1 LIDWDT
7 DSSGASREHTFDGP
21 GGALAKT
28 GHEGP
33 AHYVTFDE
41 AEKWL
46 LSGQTAAAREQA
58 GSFVLLPVAIHE
70 IGHVLGLHH
79 ATEMGDIMGPYY
91 IAERTKLS
99 ANDVARCR
107 ELYPATGAANG
118 GGGGGGGLAASE
130 TTVQKGG
137 EVEVGASSCCS
148 VS

>member
-1 LIDWDT
+1 M
-7 DSSGASREHTFDGP
+7 
-21 GGALAKT
+21 
-28 GHEGP
+28 
-33 AHYVTFDE
+33 
-41 AEKWL
+41 
-46 LSGQTAAAREQA
+46 
-58 GSFVLLPVAIHE
+58 LLPVAIHE

-79 ATEMGDIMGPYY
+79 TTEMGDIMGPYY

-99 ANDVARCR
+99 ADDVARCR

-118 GGGGGGGLAASE
+118 GGGGGGGEAQETTPLAASE